1 MTGPVVSV
9 IVPVFNGARFLGECV
24 ASLLAQDWPA
34 LDVVV
39 VDDGSTDDSAA
50 IAEGFPGVRVVRR
63 AHEGLG
69 ATRNAGIDAA
79 AGDLVGF
86 CDSDDLWK
94 PNKASVQAAYLDAH
108 PEVDLALCR
117 METRFEAGV
126 EQPAWM
132 HRDQVYGDFD
142 GVSATS
148 ALFRPAVFEALRYR
162 TDMDNGTD
170 FNLLVRAR
178 ASGFVSVVL
187 DEVLLVRRIHDR
199 NMMHRLGP
207 ARAEMFQTVR
217 EHLRS
222 HR

>member
-1 MTGPVVSV
+1 MTSPVVSV
-9 IVPVFNGARFLGECV
+9 IVPVLNGARFLGECI

-34 LDVVV
+34 LDIVV

-50 IAEGFPGVRVVRR
+50 IAEGVPGVRVLRR

-94 PNKASVQAAYLDAH
+94 PNKASVQVAYLEAH

-117 METRFEAGV
+117 METRCEAGI
-126 EQPAWM
+126 EPPAWM
-132 HRDQVYGDFD
+132 HRDQVYGDLD

-148 ALFRPAVFEALRYR
+148 ALFRPTVFDAVRYR
-162 TDMDNGTD
+162 TDMSNGTD
-170 FNLLVRAR
+170 YNLLVRAR
-178 ASGFVSVVL
+178 AAGFVSVVI
-187 DEVLLVRRIHDR
+187 DEVLLVRRIHDD
-199 NMMHRLGP
+199 NMTRRLGP
-207 ARAEMFQTVR
+207 ARAEMFETVR

-222 HR
+222 RR